1 MAAGALALGLFT
13 ETAWAIDIETIT
25 ITASVQ
31 ERLTLVFGGR
41 TVSFG
46 NLDPNRGPVTMP
58 AVLTFNVKSNTPW
71 MLEAVA
77 TDDLRNVQRP
87 QALIPAE
94 RLLLRRVGEGAFRA
108 FQPVSKTVQR
118 QVAAGGPLSPAGVD
132 LRFDLQLS
140 TQWEDQPGN
149 YETTLRFILSA
160 RP

>member
-1 MAAGALALGLFT
+1 MAVGALALGLFT
-13 ETAWAIDIETIT
+13 ATAWAIDIETIT

-46 NLDPNRGPVTMP
+46 TLDPTRGPVTMP

-71 MLEAVA
+71 TLEAVA

-94 RLLLRRVGEGAFRA
+94 RLLLRRVGEGAF
-108 FQPVSKTVQR
+108 QPLSKTVPR

-140 TQWEDQPGN
+140 TQWEDQPGT